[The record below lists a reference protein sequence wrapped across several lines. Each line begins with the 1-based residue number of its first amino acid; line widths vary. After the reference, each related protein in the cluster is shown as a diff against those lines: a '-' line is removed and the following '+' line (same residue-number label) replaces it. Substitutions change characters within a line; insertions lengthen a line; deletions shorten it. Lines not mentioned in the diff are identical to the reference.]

1 MLRLVLSLKKGN
13 SMKNVQSHRL
23 FIIFLIVY
31 LGFLIHHAVHEIS
44 LWMFLGIVVA
54 LFAHARR
61 NILTLLLLFSHMAI
75 EWFEWG
81 SGQIVLLALL
91 GNLLHAGMDFTFL
104 HHEIKV
110 HLKKSP
116 VLILSGVFFIL
127 IFIFSITSQV
137 EVSGE
142 ILESIHPFVLGGVVG
157 CVASH
162 IYFHFKK
169 E

>member
-1 MLRLVLSLKKGN
+1 MKKI
-13 SMKNVQSHRL
+13 QSHRL
-23 FIIFLIVY
+23 FIIFLIIY
-31 LGFLIHHAVHEIS
+31 LGFLMHHAIHDIS
-44 LWMFLGIVVA
+44 LWMILGVGVA

-61 NILTLLLLFSHMAI
+61 NILTLVLLFSHMAI

-116 VLILSGVFFIL
+116 VLILSGVFFVL
-127 IFIFSITSQV
+127 LFIFSIASQV
-137 EVSGE
+137 EISEGV
-142 ILESIHPFVLGGVVG
+142 IESIHPFVLGGVIG

-162 IYFHFKK
+162 IYFHIKK

>member
-1 MLRLVLSLKKGN
+1 
-13 SMKNVQSHRL
+13 MKNIQSHRL
-23 FIIFLIVY
+23 FVIFLIIY
-31 LGFLIHHAVHEIS
+31 LGFLIHHAIHDIS
-44 LWMFLGIVVA
+44 MLLVLGIVVA
-54 LFAHARR
+54 LFAHARK
-61 NILTLLLLFSHMAI
+61 NILTLVLLFSHMAI

-81 SGQIVLLALL
+81 SGQIVFWALL

-110 HLKKSP
+110 HLKKNP

-127 IFIFSITSQV
+127 LFIFSIASQIKIS
-137 EVSGE
+137 EG
-142 ILESIHPFVLGGVVG
+142 IIESIHPFVLGGVIG

-162 IYFHFKK
+162 IYFHIKK

>member
-1 MLRLVLSLKKGN
+1 
-13 SMKNVQSHRL
+13 
-23 FIIFLIVY
+23 
-31 LGFLIHHAVHEIS
+31 
-44 LWMFLGIVVA
+44 MFLGIAVA

-61 NILTLLLLFSHMAI
+61 NILTLALLFSHMAI

-110 HLKKSP
+110 HLKKNP
-116 VLILSGVFFIL
+116 VLILGCVFFIL
-127 IFIFSITSQV
+127 LFIFSIASQI
-137 EVSGE
+137 EISEE
-142 ILESIHPFVLGGVVG
+142 ILESIHPFVLGGVIG

-162 IYFHFKK
+162 IYFHIKK